1 MEEFKTSNLA
11 VFIDFQNIAY
21 SNKKDTKQLDA
32 HYKQVKTEI
41 RSSINY
47 LKSRGRLIV
56 KKAYADWAGPLAI
69 YRKQMLEDSIELTE
83 VPSQYSGKNSA
94 DIKLTVD
101 ALEIALSK
109 NYIDTFVIISGD
121 SDFAPL
127 LSMLREHNKYVI
139 VIGNKENLSALLKGY
154 CDELK
159 NFSDIIEEEG
169 GEEEI
174 TDENDIR
181 YAYKLLKEAV
191 NFFYEKNKKVNAG
204 GIKTHLVQLDS
215 SFSQTK
221 YGFKMWNDFLKQAEK
236 DKIIK
241 LVQHPKDPRSFF
253 ILPFSEK

>member
-21 SNKKDTKQLDA
+21 TDKKDAKQLAA
-32 HYKQVKTEI
+32 HTKQVKTDM
-41 RSSINY
+41 RGTINY

-56 KKAYADWAGPLAI
+56 KKAYADWAGQFAT
-69 YRKQMLEDSIELTE
+69 YRQQMLEDSIELTE

-94 DIKLTVD
+94 DIKLAVD

-109 NYIDTFVIISGD
+109 DYIDTFVVISGD
-121 SDFAPL
+121 SDYAPL
-127 LSMLREHNKYVI
+127 ISMLREHNKYVI
-139 VIGNKENLSALLKGY
+139 VIGRKGNLSALLKGY

-159 NFSDIIEEEG
+159 NFSDIIIEKEEEV
-169 GEEEI
+169 

-181 YAYKLLKEAV
+181 YAYKLLKEAA
-191 NFFYEKNKKVNAG
+191 NFFNEKGKKINAA
-204 GIKTHLVQLDS
+204 GIKSHLIQLDS

-221 YGFKMWNDFLKQAEK
+221 YGFKMWNDFLKRAEK

-241 LVQHPKDPRSFF
+241 LEQHPKDARTFYVLPF
-253 ILPFSEK
+253 IL